1 MTFRKELIQM
11 RTLLITT
18 IAVVIVGVSSSVFGQ
33 VNPREGEEAKYPELR
48 RQVTV
53 LSGATVDNMTE
64 MIIDLTHPVVV
75 AHIGG
80 RESFLAL
87 LKQVNNNF
95 KSDGVQI
102 LSYNV
107 GEIEQEARV
116 GGDIFVVLSEVMLL
130 RIKGSK
136 YRAESSLIAISS
148 DSGANWKFVA
158 GTIGQARFDE
168 LFPKAAGRIKFKA
181 MKTELVSN

>member
-1 MTFRKELIQM
+1 MMLRKELIQM
-11 RTLLITT
+11 HTLLITT
-18 IAVVIVGVSSSVFGQ
+18 VAVVILGVSSSAFGQ
-33 VNPREGEEAKYPELR
+33 TNPREGKDSKYPELR

-53 LSGATVDNMTE
+53 LSDATVINTPE
-64 MIIDLTHPVVV
+64 TIIDLTHPVVV

-107 GEIEQEARV
+107 GEIEQEARI